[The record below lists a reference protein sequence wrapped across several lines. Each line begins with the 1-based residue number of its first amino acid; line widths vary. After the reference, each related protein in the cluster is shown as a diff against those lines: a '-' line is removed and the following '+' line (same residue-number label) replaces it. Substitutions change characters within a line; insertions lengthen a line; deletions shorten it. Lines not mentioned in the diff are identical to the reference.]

1 MMRVARES
9 DFTRVGGML
18 RDELITAIDALGW
31 EGEDKPRAEK
41 IKRAL
46 ERATPHRG
54 SYLID
59 TFGWAGRTS
68 TSSSRSSSASRKT
81 WTTPPRRAASAS
93 ATRRLADRSARYG
106 SSCED
111 L

>member
-1 MMRVARES
+1 MTRVARES

-18 RDELITAIDALGW
+18 RDELITAIAALGW

-59 TFGWAGRTS
+59 TFGWGWEDFDFLKSILVDCVEEDMSHTA
-68 TSSSRSSSASRKT
+68 ASRGFRIGN
-81 WTTPPRRAASAS
+81 TPIGRQIRAL
-93 ATRRLADRSARYG
+93 REKL
-106 SSCED
+106 
-111 L
+111 